1 MIFEIFV
8 LAFAIYLI
16 CLILEAQENNIDKK

>member
-8 LAFAIYLI
+8 LVFAIYLI
-16 CLILEAQENNIDKK
+16 CLILEVRENNIDKK

>member
-8 LAFAIYLI
+8 LVFAIYLI